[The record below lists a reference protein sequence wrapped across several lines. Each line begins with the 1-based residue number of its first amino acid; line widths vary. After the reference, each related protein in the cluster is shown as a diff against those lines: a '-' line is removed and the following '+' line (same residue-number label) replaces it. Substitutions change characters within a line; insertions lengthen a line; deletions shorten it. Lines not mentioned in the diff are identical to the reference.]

1 MCMKPYHSEI
11 SKQQESREDPK
22 SFNNFFFFY
31 KTLGIRLAL
40 TCPRENLETSSQN
53 YDGERVQP
61 RITYSSY

>member
-1 MCMKPYHSEI
+1 MCMKPYHCEI

-22 SFNNFFFFY
+22 KIIFFFY

-40 TCPRENLETSSQN
+40 TWPRENLETSSQN

-61 RITYSSY
+61 RITYSNY